1 MKRLLSGLVL
11 RYFRSI
17 AKIQLKRTKPLII
30 GITGSAGKTSAMT
43 AVAAVLKDTRQVKTS
58 EKANSESGI
67 PLNILGLYPKNF
79 ATADWLRLM
88 IQAPIKLVVNL
99 ITSQEN
105 YDTYVAELGIDS
117 PFPPKNMEYL
127 LTILQPDIGIFT
139 TVNSIHGQYF
149 EPLFLD
155 QNKKPTRHDIVAAIA
170 SEKGRLIESLPV
182 SGCAILNAD
191 EPLIA
196 HLSNKTKAKVMT
208 FGVKPDSTIKIVNIT
223 WTGTDT
229 EFSFS
234 TTTETATVSFTNY
247 LLPSHYGHTLAS
259 ALCSGLFLGQSL
271 AEASEHLQ
279 QNLLLPPGRASLI
292 PGKHQTKIIDSSYNS
307 SLEPLLDML
316 YLLQKTPGARK
327 FALLGDIRELGENT
341 KQEHETLAHEA
352 AKVCDAVYLVGPA
365 MQQYALPIFQNKK
378 MPAFWFKNA
387 YEAAAQLDQDLR
399 PNDVIL
405 VKASQNTLLLEI
417 TVELLMAEPEKAGE
431 LLCRR
436 GDYWDHQRELLR

>member
-11 RYFRSI
+11 RYFRSL
-17 AKIQLKRTKPLII
+17 AKIQLKHIDPLII

-43 AVAAVLKDTRQVKTS
+43 SVAAVLKDTRQVKTS
-58 EKANSESGI
+58 DKANSESGI
-67 PLNILGLYPKNF
+67 PLNILGLYPKSF
-79 ATADWLRLM
+79 APSDWLRLM
-88 IQAPIKLVVNL
+88 IQAPTKLAINL
-99 ITSQEN
+99 VTNQEK

-117 PFPPKNMEYL
+117 PFPPKNMAYL

-149 EPLFLD
+149 EPLFHD
-155 QNKKPTRHDIVAAIA
+155 QDKKPNRHDIVAAIA
-170 SEKGRLIESLPV
+170 SEKGKLIESLPET
-182 SGCAILNAD
+182 GCAILNAD

-196 HLSNKTKAKVMT
+196 NLAKKTKAKVMT
-208 FGVKPDSTIKIVNIT
+208 FGTKPNSTVRVVNTT
-223 WTGTDT
+223 WTDSGTT
-229 EFSFS
+229 FSFA
-234 TTTETATVSFTNY
+234 TATETATTTFTNF

-259 ALCSGLFLGQSL
+259 ALCAGLFLGQSL
-271 AEASEHLQ
+271 AEASAHLEK
-279 QNLLLPPGRASLI
+279 NLLLPPGRASLI

-307 SLEPLLDML
+307 SLEPLLDTL
-316 YLLQKTPGARK
+316 SLLEKTPGARK
-327 FALLGDIRELGENT
+327 LALLGDIRELGENT
-341 KQEHETLAHEA
+341 RQEHETLAHEA

-365 MQQYALPIFQNKK
+365 MQKYALPVFQNKK

-399 PNDVIL
+399 PNDVLL

-417 TVELLMAEPEKAGE
+417 AVEILMAEPEKADE

-436 GDYWDHQRELLR
+436 SDFWSQQRELLR